1 MNQAKRQN
9 WRINSATK
17 VVASTIGVF
26 SGLAGLVHGFFE
38 MLQGN
43 VTPSSNVINAIDP
56 AQRLWPE
63 ATLHAFTII
72 PNFLITGILAMI
84 IGLLVIIWT
93 GAFIDGKYGARVLL
107 LLSISLFLVGGGFG
121 PAFMAIIASLIAT
134 QINKPLSWWRTHL
147 PNNLQTILVKLW
159 PWALIIYLLFFSSSV
174 GIAIFGIPL
183 VWFFSADITY
193 GILLNLGPISDV
205 FLLVAILTAFAC
217 DIQKQTDSNQASST
231 QGKREQ

>member
-1 MNQAKRQN
+1 MNQAKRQI

-26 SGLAGLVHGFFE
+26 SGLAGMVHGFFE

-107 LLSISLFLVGGGFG
+107 LLSISLFMVGGGFG

-217 DIQKQTDSNQASST
+217 DIQKQTDSAQASST

>member
-26 SGLAGLVHGFFE
+26 SGLAGMVHGFFE

-217 DIQKQTDSNQASST
+217 DIQKQTDSAQASST

>member
-26 SGLAGLVHGFFE
+26 SGVAGMVHGFFE

-43 VTPSSNVINAIDP
+43 VTPSSNVINSIDP

-72 PNFLITGILAMI
+72 PNFLITGILAII

-93 GAFIDGKYGARVLL
+93 VSFIDGKYGARVLL

-174 GIAIFGIPL
+174 GIAIFCIPL
-183 VWFFSADITY
+183 GWFFSADITY

-217 DIQKQTDSNQASST
+217 DIQKQTDSAQASSP

>member
-1 MNQAKRQN
+1 MNQAKRQI

-26 SGLAGLVHGFFE
+26 SGLAGMVHGFFE

-107 LLSISLFLVGGGFG
+107 LLSISLFMVGGGFG

-134 QINKPLSWWRTHL
+134 QINKPLSYWQIGRAH
-147 PNNLQTILVKLW
+147 V
-159 PWALIIYLLFFSSSV
+159 
-174 GIAIFGIPL
+174 
-183 VWFFSADITY
+183 
-193 GILLNLGPISDV
+193 
-205 FLLVAILTAFAC
+205 
-217 DIQKQTDSNQASST
+217 
-231 QGKREQ
+231 